1 MASYPQ
7 TNTGLVA
14 TVSGKSPFGEIVL
27 GTLLIL
33 VTVILFFT
41 AEGLYTAS
49 KAMSNRFQHLM
60 DYTANADDKALVI
73 HQNASKYP
81 DAKPVLPSNN
91 EPSGAEFAYS
101 FYLYVNST
109 TFDTGSDVLY
119 HVWHK
124 GYGCVWPLM
133 GPGVFIKGS
142 SNTLRVVMNT
152 YENPYAF
159 VDVPNIPIRKWFHV
173 VLNCRQGSSGGLEVH
188 INGNLTNKLRFDNT
202 LPYLNYED
210 IILFSGANFTLNSQ
224 TPALNGKT
232 LQVSGAFKGMMS
244 EFIYTR
250 YALSFTE
257 IQTLY
262 HAGPSKTIKTT
273 AQELP
278 PYLSDSWWTSSYS
291 S

>member
-7 TNTGLVA
+7 ASPGLVD
-14 TVSGKSPFGEIVL
+14 TVSGKTPVGEILL

-33 VTVILFFT
+33 ITVTLFFT
-41 AEGLYTAS
+41 SEGIYTAS
-49 KAMSNRFQHLM
+49 KTMSTRFQHLM
-60 DYTANADDKALVI
+60 NYTANADEKALVI
-73 HQNASKYP
+73 HQDSSKYA
-81 DAKPVLPSNN
+81 DAKQILPSNN
-91 EPSGAEFAYS
+91 EPSGSEFAYS

-109 TFDTGSDVLY
+109 TFDTGSDVLH

-142 SNTLRVVMNT
+142 TNAMRVVMNT

-159 VDVPNIPIRKWFHV
+159 VDVANIPIRKWFHV
-173 VLNCRQGSSGGLEVH
+173 VLNCRQGGLEVH
-188 INGNLTNKLRFDNT
+188 INGNLVNKLRFENT
-202 LPYLNYED
+202 LPYINYQD

-224 TPALNGKT
+224 TPALNGKA
-232 LQVSGAFKGMMS
+232 LQVNGAFKGMMS

-250 YALSFTE
+250 YAISFTE

-262 HAGPSKTIKTT
+262 HAGPSKQIKTS

-278 PYLSDSWWTSSYS
+278 PYLADTWWTSSYNS
-291 S
+291 

>member
-7 TNTGLVA
+7 ASPGLVDS
-14 TVSGKSPFGEIVL
+14 VSGKTPVGEILL

-33 VTVILFFT
+33 ITVTLFFT
-41 AEGLYTAS
+41 SEGIYTAS
-49 KAMSNRFQHLM
+49 KTMSTRFQHLM
-60 DYTANADDKALVI
+60 NYTANADEKALVI
-73 HQNASKYP
+73 HQDSSKFA
-81 DAKPVLPSNN
+81 DAKQILPSNN
-91 EPSGAEFAYS
+91 EPSGSEFAYS

-109 TFDTGSDVLY
+109 TFDTGSDVLH

-142 SNTLRVVMNT
+142 TNAMRVVMNT

-159 VDVPNIPIRKWFHV
+159 VDVANIPIRKWFHV
-173 VLNCRQGSSGGLEVH
+173 VLNCRQGGLEVH
-188 INGNLTNKLRFDNT
+188 INGNLVNKLRFENT
-202 LPYLNYED
+202 LPYINYQD

-224 TPALNGKT
+224 TPALNGKA

-250 YALSFTE
+250 YAISFTE

-262 HAGPSKTIKTT
+262 HAGPSKQIKTS

-278 PYLSDSWWTSSYS
+278 PYLADTWWTSSYNS
-291 S
+291 

>member
-27 GTLLIL
+27 ATLIIL
-33 VTVILFFT
+33 LTVTLFFT

-49 KAMSNRFQHLM
+49 KAMSTRFQHLM

-91 EPSGAEFAYS
+91 EPSGSEFAYS

-173 VLNCRQGSSGGLEVH
+173 LLNCRQGSSGGLEVH
-188 INGNLTNKLRFDNT
+188 INGNLANKLRFENT

-224 TPALNGKT
+224 TPALRGKT

-250 YALSFTE
+250 YAMSFTE

-262 HAGPSKTIKTT
+262 HAGPSKTVKTQ

-278 PYLSDSWWTSSYS
+278 PYLADSWWTSSYNS
-291 S
+291 

>member
-7 TNTGLVA
+7 ASPGLVD
-14 TVSGKSPFGEIVL
+14 TVSGKTPVGEILL

-33 VTVILFFT
+33 ITVTLFFT
-41 AEGLYTAS
+41 SEGIYTAS
-49 KAMSNRFQHLM
+49 KTMSTRFQHLM
-60 DYTANADDKALVI
+60 NYTANADEKALVI
-73 HQNASKYP
+73 HQDSSKYA
-81 DAKPVLPSNN
+81 DAKQILPSNN
-91 EPSGAEFAYS
+91 EPSGSEFAYS

-109 TFDTGSDVLY
+109 TFDTGSDVLH

-142 SNTLRVVMNT
+142 TNAMRVVMNT

-159 VDVPNIPIRKWFHV
+159 VDVANIPICKWFHV
-173 VLNCRQGSSGGLEVH
+173 VLNCRKGGLEVH
-188 INGNLTNKLRFDNT
+188 INGNLVNKLRFENT
-202 LPYLNYED
+202 LPYINYQD

-232 LQVSGAFKGMMS
+232 LQVNGAFKGMMS

-250 YALSFTE
+250 YAISFTE

-262 HAGPSKTIKTT
+262 HAGPSKQIKTS

-278 PYLSDSWWTSSYS
+278 PYLADTWWTSSYNS
-291 S
+291 

>member
-7 TNTGLVA
+7 ASPGLVD
-14 TVSGKSPFGEIVL
+14 TVSGKTPVGEILL

-33 VTVILFFT
+33 ITVTLFFT
-41 AEGLYTAS
+41 SEGIYTAS
-49 KAMSNRFQHLM
+49 KTMSTRFQHLM
-60 DYTANADDKALVI
+60 NYTANADEKALVI
-73 HQNASKYP
+73 HQDSSKFA
-81 DAKPVLPSNN
+81 DAKQILPSNN
-91 EPSGAEFAYS
+91 EPSGSEFAYS

-109 TFDTGSDVLY
+109 TFDTGSDVLH

-142 SNTLRVVMNT
+142 TNAMRVVMNT

-159 VDVPNIPIRKWFHV
+159 VDVANIPIRKWFHV
-173 VLNCRQGSSGGLEVH
+173 VLNCRQGGLEVH
-188 INGNLTNKLRFDNT
+188 INGNLVNKLRFENT
-202 LPYLNYED
+202 LPYINYQD

-224 TPALNGKT
+224 TPALNGKA

-244 EFIYTR
+244 QFIYTR
-250 YALSFTE
+250 YAISFTE

-262 HAGPSKTIKTT
+262 HAGPSKQIKTS

-278 PYLSDSWWTSSYS
+278 PYLADTWWTSSYNS
-291 S
+291 

>member
-7 TNTGLVA
+7 ASPGLVD
-14 TVSGKSPFGEIVL
+14 TVSGKTPVGEILL

-33 VTVILFFT
+33 ITVTLFFT
-41 AEGLYTAS
+41 SEGIYTAS
-49 KAMSNRFQHLM
+49 KTMSTRFQHLM
-60 DYTANADDKALVI
+60 NYTANADEKALVI
-73 HQNASKYP
+73 HQDPSKYA
-81 DAKPVLPSNN
+81 DAKQVLPSNN
-91 EPSGAEFAYS
+91 EPSGSEFAYS

-109 TFDTGSDVLY
+109 TFDTGSDVLH

-142 SNTLRVVMNT
+142 TNAMRVVMNT

-159 VDVPNIPIRKWFHV
+159 VDVANIPIRKWFHV
-173 VLNCRQGSSGGLEVH
+173 VLNCRQGGLEVH
-188 INGNLTNKLRFDNT
+188 INGNLVNKLRFENT
-202 LPYLNYED
+202 LPYINYQD

-224 TPALNGKT
+224 TPALNGKA

-250 YALSFTE
+250 YAISFTE

-262 HAGPSKTIKTT
+262 HAGPSKQIKTS

-278 PYLSDSWWTSSYS
+278 PYLADTWWTTSYNS
-291 S
+291 

>member
-7 TNTGLVA
+7 ASPGLVD
-14 TVSGKSPFGEIVL
+14 TVSGKTPVGEILL

-33 VTVILFFT
+33 ITVTLFFT
-41 AEGLYTAS
+41 SEGIYTAS
-49 KAMSNRFQHLM
+49 KTMSTRFQHLM
-60 DYTANADDKALVI
+60 NYTANADEKALVI
-73 HQNASKYP
+73 HQDPSKYP
-81 DAKPVLPSNN
+81 DAKQVLPSNN
-91 EPSGAEFAYS
+91 EPSGSEFAYS

-109 TFDTGSDVLY
+109 TFDTGSDVLH

-142 SNTLRVVMNT
+142 TNAMRVVMNT

-159 VDVPNIPIRKWFHV
+159 VDVANIPIRKWFHV
-173 VLNCRQGSSGGLEVH
+173 VLNCRQGGLEVH
-188 INGNLTNKLRFDNT
+188 INGNLVNKLRFENT
-202 LPYLNYED
+202 LPYINYQD

-224 TPALNGKT
+224 TPALNGKA

-250 YALSFTE
+250 YAISFTE

-262 HAGPSKTIKTT
+262 HAGPSKQIKTS

-278 PYLSDSWWTSSYS
+278 PYLADTWWTSSYNS
-291 S
+291 

>member
-7 TNTGLVA
+7 ASPGLVD
-14 TVSGKSPFGEIVL
+14 TVSGKTPVGEILL

-33 VTVILFFT
+33 ITVTLFFT
-41 AEGLYTAS
+41 SEGIYTAS
-49 KAMSNRFQHLM
+49 KTMSTRFQRLM
-60 DYTANADDKALVI
+60 NYTANADEKALVI
-73 HQNASKYP
+73 HQDSSKYP
-81 DAKPVLPSNN
+81 DAKQILPSNN
-91 EPSGAEFAYS
+91 EPSGSEFAYS

-109 TFDTGSDVLY
+109 TFDKGSDVLH

-142 SNTLRVVMNT
+142 TNTMRVVMNT

-159 VDVPNIPIRKWFHV
+159 VDVANIPIRKWFHV
-173 VLNCRQGSSGGLEVH
+173 VLNCRQGGLEVH
-188 INGNLTNKLRFDNT
+188 INGNLVNKLRFENT
-202 LPYLNYED
+202 LPYINYQD

-224 TPALNGKT
+224 TPALNGKA

-250 YALSFTE
+250 YAISFTE

-262 HAGPSKTIKTT
+262 HAGPSKQIKTS

-278 PYLSDSWWTSSYS
+278 PYLADTWWTSSYNS
-291 S
+291 

>member
-7 TNTGLVA
+7 TNMGLVA
-14 TVSGKSPFGEIVL
+14 TISGKSPLGEIIL
-27 GTLLIL
+27 GTLIILIT
-33 VTVILFFT
+33 VTLFFT

-49 KAMSNRFQHLM
+49 KAMSGRFQRLM

-73 HQNASKYP
+73 HQNASKYS

-109 TFDTGSDVLY
+109 TFNTGSDVLY

-142 SNTLRVVMNT
+142 SNTMRIVMNT

-159 VDVPNIPIRKWFHV
+159 VDVANIPIRKWFHV
-173 VLNCRQGSSGGLEVH
+173 VLNCRQGSNGGLEVH

-210 IILFSGANFTLNSQ
+210 IILFSGANFTLNPT
-224 TPALNGKT
+224 TPALKGNP
-232 LQVSGAFKGMMS
+232 LQVSGAFKGLLS

-257 IQTLY
+257 IQSLY
-262 HAGPSKTIKTT
+262 NAGPSKQIKTT
-273 AQELP
+273 TQELP
-278 PYLSDSWWTSSYS
+278 PYLADSWWTSSYRS
-291 S
+291 

>member
-7 TNTGLVA
+7 ASPGLVD
-14 TVSGKSPFGEIVL
+14 TVSGKTPVGEILL

-33 VTVILFFT
+33 ITVTLFFT
-41 AEGLYTAS
+41 SEGIYTAS
-49 KAMSNRFQHLM
+49 KTMSTRFQHLM
-60 DYTANADDKALVI
+60 NYTANADEKALVI
-73 HQNASKYP
+73 HQDSSKYA
-81 DAKPVLPSNN
+81 DAKQILPSNN
-91 EPSGAEFAYS
+91 EPSGSEFAYS

-109 TFDTGSDVLY
+109 TFDTGSDVLH

-142 SNTLRVVMNT
+142 TNAMRVVMNT

-159 VDVPNIPIRKWFHV
+159 VDVANIPIRKWFHV
-173 VLNCRQGSSGGLEVH
+173 VLNCRKGGLEVH
-188 INGNLTNKLRFDNT
+188 INGNLVNKLRFENT
-202 LPYLNYED
+202 LPYINYQD

-232 LQVSGAFKGMMS
+232 LQVNGAFKGMMS

-250 YALSFTE
+250 YAISFTE

-262 HAGPSKTIKTT
+262 HAGPSKQRKTS

-278 PYLSDSWWTSSYS
+278 PYLADTWWTSSYNS
-291 S
+291 

>member
-14 TVSGKSPFGEIVL
+14 TVSGKSPFGEVVL
-27 GTLLIL
+27 GTIIIL
-33 VTVILFFT
+33 VTVTLFFT

-49 KAMSNRFQHLM
+49 KVMSTRFQHLM

-73 HQNASKYP
+73 HQDAAKYP
-81 DAKPVLPSNN
+81 DAKTVLPSNN
-91 EPSGAEFAYS
+91 EPSGSEFAYS

-152 YENPYAF
+152 YENAYAF

-188 INGNLTNKLRFDNT
+188 INGNLANKLRFDNT
-202 LPYLNYED
+202 LPYLNYQD

-250 YALSFTE
+250 YAMSFTE

-262 HAGPSKTIKTT
+262 HAGPSKTIKTQ

-278 PYLSDSWWTSSYS
+278 PYLADSWWTSSYNA
-291 S
+291 

>member
-7 TNTGLVA
+7 ASPGLVD
-14 TVSGKSPFGEIVL
+14 TVSGKTPVGEILL

-33 VTVILFFT
+33 ITVTLFFT
-41 AEGLYTAS
+41 SEGIYTAS
-49 KAMSNRFQHLM
+49 KTMSTRFQHLM
-60 DYTANADDKALVI
+60 NYTANADEKALVI
-73 HQNASKYP
+73 HQDPSKYA
-81 DAKPVLPSNN
+81 DAKQVLPSNN
-91 EPSGAEFAYS
+91 EPSGSEFAYS

-109 TFDTGSDVLY
+109 TFDTGSDVLH

-142 SNTLRVVMNT
+142 TNAMRVVMNT

-159 VDVPNIPIRKWFHV
+159 VDVANIPIRKWFHV
-173 VLNCRQGSSGGLEVH
+173 VLNCRQGGLEVH
-188 INGNLTNKLRFDNT
+188 INGNLVNKLRFENT
-202 LPYLNYED
+202 LPYINYQD

-224 TPALNGKT
+224 TPALNGKA

-250 YALSFTE
+250 YAISFTE

-262 HAGPSKTIKTT
+262 HAGPSKQIKTS

-278 PYLSDSWWTSSYS
+278 PYLADTWWTSSYNS
-291 S
+291 